1 MANLLP
7 FLRMDALQAARFRE
21 ETAGDSDRLE
31 PRQGGTPATAAF
43 WYLPERVINDPAF
56 AARRAVL
63 RMLPVI
69 AIDTEVVFPPG
80 PETRT
85 LQEKA
90 LNGLAAG

>member
-1 MANLLP
+1 
-7 FLRMDALQAARFRE
+7 
-21 ETAGDSDRLE
+21 
-31 PRQGGTPATAAF
+31 
-43 WYLPERVINDPAF
+43 
-56 AARRAVL
+56 
-63 RMLPVI
+63 MLPVI